1 MVTPAT
7 KSQLKS
13 TLQGAE
19 WARSTLFRD
28 DPLFPGFKQSVVI
41 HTLVVLT
48 IFIGMSVGLL
58 KETKV
63 IVPALRVDIV
73 GLPDRKIIDLTPPAE
88 EPQNSTE
95 STSTKPTPPTNE
107 KVVSLKESPKKEPT
121 KKNQLKSA
129 IDRIKALSSIED
141 STPTRKKQTPTKYL
155 GNKLSAGTSTSGDA
169 TEDGDV
175 YLGNMRDKLQ
185 SNWNLPLWLSKQDLR
200 ATLHLVLDRAGNIQQ
215 LRVATTSGNPQ
226 FDDYCLKT
234 VRQSAPF
241 SRPPDNWVGE
251 VIQLGFPL

>member
-1 MVTPAT
+1 MPTSAT
-7 KSQLKS
+7 KLPLENTTQRL
-13 TLQGAE
+13 E
-19 WARSTLFRD
+19 WARSTLFLD
-28 DPLFPGFKQSVVI
+28 APLFPGFKQSIVI
-41 HTLVVLT
+41 HAVVVLA
-48 IFIGMSVGLL
+48 ILGAMSVGLW
-58 KETKV
+58 KEPKI

-73 GLPDRKIIDLTPPAE
+73 GLPDRKIVDLAPPAE
-88 EPQNSTE
+88 EPQKVPEVRN
-95 STSTKPTPPTNE
+95 TKPTPPVDD
-107 KVVSLKESPKKEPT
+107 KVISLKESPKKEPT

-129 IDRIKALSSIED
+129 IDRIKALSSIEE
-141 STPTRKKQTPTKYL
+141 STETRKKQTPTKYL

-169 TEDGDV
+169 TEDGDA

-185 SNWNLPLWLSKQDLR
+185 ANWNLPLWLSKQDLR
-200 ATLHLVLDRAGNIQQ
+200 ATLNLILDRSGNIQQ
-215 LRVATTSGNPQ
+215 LRVATSSGNPQ